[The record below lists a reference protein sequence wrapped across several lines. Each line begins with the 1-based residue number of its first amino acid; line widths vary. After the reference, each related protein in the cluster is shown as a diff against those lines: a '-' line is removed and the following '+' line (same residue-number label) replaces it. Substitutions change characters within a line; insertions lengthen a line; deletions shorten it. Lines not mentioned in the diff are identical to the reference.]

1 MKPVLVDACNHFD
14 FSKSTCSKCGRSL
27 PDVCL
32 EFEQMKQKAEAYD
45 AAQTKD
51 LHGEDDLLTEE
62 DSQRL
67 LEAIKTQQAETK
79 KPRGRPRKVTSD

>member
-14 FSKSTCSKCGRSL
+14 FGKSTCAKCGRSL

-45 AAQTKD
+45 RMADVSGPSVGVPAAD
-51 LHGEDDLLTEE
+51 PVPPV
-62 DSQRL
+62 
-67 LEAIKTQQAETK
+67 KT
-79 KPRGRPRKVTSD
+79 RGRPKKVTNETNATD